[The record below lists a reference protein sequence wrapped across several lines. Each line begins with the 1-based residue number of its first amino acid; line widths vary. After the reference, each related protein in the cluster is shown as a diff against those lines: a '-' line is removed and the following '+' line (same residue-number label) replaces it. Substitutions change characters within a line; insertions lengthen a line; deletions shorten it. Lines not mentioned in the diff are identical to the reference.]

1 MEGEACVGE
10 PREQHRERELSNDE
24 VLTSKIILNMHLH

>member
-1 MEGEACVGE
+1 MEGAACVGE
-10 PREQHRERELSNDE
+10 PREQLKRKLSNDE